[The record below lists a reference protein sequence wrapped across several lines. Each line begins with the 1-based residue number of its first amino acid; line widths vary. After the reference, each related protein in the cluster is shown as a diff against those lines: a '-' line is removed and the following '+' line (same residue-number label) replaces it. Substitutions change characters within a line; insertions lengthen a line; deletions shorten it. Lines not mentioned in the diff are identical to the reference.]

1 MGSEENKVPP
11 KKENQNE
18 LKTQKKSQPKFAT
31 LVSLWTWKDEKG
43 TPISA
48 PSIHIGALVHASV
61 TENKVW
67 NKSHLIR

>member
-1 MGSEENKVPP
+1 MGSEENKDPP

-18 LKTQKKSQPKFAT
+18 LKNQKKSQPKFAT
-31 LVSLWTWKDEKG
+31 LVSPWTWKDKKS

-61 TENKVW
+61 TK
-67 NKSHLIR
+67 KKCGISHT